1 MTMGINPSG
10 GGKPDY
16 LTRPSPNFGPRAP
29 DKPIDILL
37 IHYTGMASAEAALD
51 RLCDPASQVSAHYLI
66 EEDGTIWSLVDEQHR
81 AWHAGIGYWA
91 GEADINS
98 HSIGIELVNP
108 GHELG
113 YRPFPM
119 PQMVALAGM
128 AREIMAR
135 HKIPNHRVLG
145 HSDVAPERKCDP
157 GELFDWAWLAAQ
169 GVGIW
174 PESPVRSNGGD
185 TADDLRRIGY
195 KVEGDVPS
203 GAVVTAFQR
212 HFRPSLIDGQLDWE
226 TRDSIAA
233 VAEMIPLE
241 DGYYAT

>member
-29 DKPIDILL
+29 DKPIDIIL

-119 PQMVALAGM
+119 PQMEALANL
-128 AREIMAR
+128 AREIIAR

-174 PESPVRSNGGD
+174 SKDSLGSGSGD
-185 TADDLRRIGY
+185 PATDLRRIGY
-195 KVEGDVPS
+195 NVDRDTPS
-203 GAVVTAFQR
+203 VSVITAFQR
-212 HFRPSLIDGQLDWE
+212 HFRPSRVNGLLDRE
-226 TRDSIAA
+226 TRDAIAV
-233 VAEMIPLE
+233 VAEMIPLK
-241 DGYYAT
+241 DGYYVT

>member
-1 MTMGINPSG
+1 MTMGMSAG
-10 GGKPDY
+10 GGAHRH
-16 LTRPSPNFGPRAP
+16 RPSPNFGPRAP

-51 RLCDPASQVSAHYLI
+51 RLCDPAAQVSAHYLI

-81 AWHAGIGYWA
+81 AWHAGIAYWA
-91 GEADINS
+91 GETDINS
-98 HSIGIELVNP
+98 RSIGIELVNP

-119 PQMVALAGM
+119 PQMDALAGL
-128 AREIMAR
+128 AREIVAR

-157 GELFDWAWLAAQ
+157 GELFGWAWLAAQ

-174 PESPVRSNGGD
+174 PAESTRSDNVDPAG
-185 TADDLRRIGY
+185 DLRRIGY
-195 KVEGDVPS
+195 KVEGDIPS
-203 GAVVTAFQR
+203 AAIVTAFQR
-212 HFRPSLIDGQLDWE
+212 HFRPSPVDACLD
-226 TRDSIAA
+226 RDTQDIIAA
-233 VAEMIPLE
+233 VAGMIPLG
-241 DGYYAT
+241 DGRNVT